1 MGTAKQALDLARLQI
16 GYIEGPRNN
25 ETKYGAWSG
34 YNFQPWCGS
43 WTNWI
48 LHFSGTTGE
57 PSSVWTP
64 GGAQSYQKLGR
75 WIQRGSADVR
85 PGDLVFFDWGGS
97 TLASKVDHI
106 GIVEAPLPD
115 GRIQTIEG
123 NTSPSDAGSQGNG
136 GGCWRRIRPRGVIAG
151 FGRPNYTPDN
161 SPPWNPSSNVD
172 WVKLRKFVAAAL
184 HNEIAGIVTVKPGMK
199 NGQVAVVQKALNLVT
214 GAALAEDGDFGPS
227 TRAAVVSFQK
237 FFKLSPD
244 GVVGPKTKSMLQV
257 CLAKIRDGA

>member
-1 MGTAKQALDLARLQI
+1 
-16 GYIEGPRNN
+16 
-25 ETKYGAWSG
+25 
-34 YNFQPWCGS
+34 
-43 WTNWI
+43 
-48 LHFSGTTGE
+48 
-57 PSSVWTP
+57 
-64 GGAQSYQKLGR
+64 
-75 WIQRGSADVR
+75 
-85 PGDLVFFDWGGS
+85 
-97 TLASKVDHI
+97 
-106 GIVEAPLPD
+106 
-115 GRIQTIEG
+115 
-123 NTSPSDAGSQGNG
+123 
-136 GGCWRRIRPRGVIAG
+136 VIAG

-161 SPPWNPSSNVD
+161 SSPWNPSSNVD